1 MPFLNLCCQLLFQF
15 LQSFKILV
23 DEESVWVFL
32 SSAGLEHSEEMET
45 DDMFEATELLSVSLL
60 ESDDGFDHTDSEDK
74 STSLGWVLSPIYGDG
89 SSSHAFGCNGS
100 VTGRQNVLAE
110 G

>member
-45 DDMFEATELLSVSLL
+45 DDMFEAN
-60 ESDDGFDHTDSEDK
+60 SEDK